1 MGASVADMPRR
12 LIDAPGLH
20 PAPGFSHIAVAEGS
34 RTVHFAGQVAL
45 DPDFNIVGGN
55 DLGAQ
60 TKAAMRNLEQAMD
73 AAGVGWD
80 DIVRRTIYTRLRE
93 RGRGRIVNM
102 SSLAGQQGG
111 LVAGA
116 HYAASKAGILVLT
129 KILARELAGSGVT
142 VNALAPTA
150 IRSPAMDGMPPRAH
164 HRAREDDPRRPLR
177 HDGGGRGPH
186 RVRVLRGRG
195 VHHRRRVRRQRRA
208 VDAMTAPSPRS

>member
-80 DIVRRTIYTRLRE
+80 DIVRRTIYTLHPTE
-93 RGRGRIVNM
+93 YETINAAIDEVMGG
-102 SSLAGQQGG
+102 AGQPAQT
-111 LVAGA
+111 L
-116 HYAASKAGILVLT
+116 I
-129 KILARELAGSGVT
+129 GVT
-142 VNALAPTA
+142 GLAVPGLLIEIEATA
-150 IRSPAMDGMPPRAH
+150 SVA
-164 HRAREDDPRRPLR
+164 
-177 HDGGGRGPH
+177 
-186 RVRVLRGRG
+186 
-195 VHHRRRVRRQRRA
+195 
-208 VDAMTAPSPRS
+208 